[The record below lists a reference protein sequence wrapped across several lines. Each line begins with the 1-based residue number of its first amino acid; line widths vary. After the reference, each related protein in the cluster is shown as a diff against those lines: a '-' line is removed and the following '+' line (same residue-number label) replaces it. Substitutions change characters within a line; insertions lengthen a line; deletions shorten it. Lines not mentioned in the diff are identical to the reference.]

1 MKRLLLSIMALV
13 MFVVNIANAAS
24 VKVEMNSTSPTM
36 SLAEKTTG
44 DAVDVVRCCSWCL
57 CADSLW
63 HEGQHC

>member
-44 DAVDVVRCCSWCL
+44 DAVDVGEPSGKIYSFDV
-57 CADSLW
+57 AP
-63 HEGQHC
+63 GV